1 MISGH
6 APFTV
11 LQCIATMRRMK
22 RAVCLQHVPFE
33 GPGAFGDLL
42 VERGYVL
49 SNHLVPVIGL
59 PEDPGDFLLVMG
71 GPMSVN
77 DPEPW
82 IEAELVFLRDALM
95 RGTPVLGVC
104 LGSQLLAKAL
114 GAAVAPGPGME
125 LGMAAITLTE
135 EGRQD
140 PVFQT
145 IPEPFEVFQW
155 HGEAFDLPD
164 GAVALASSPLF
175 PLQAFRFGPN
185 AYGLLFHL
193 EVQREGI
200 EALCQECPQDLAKA
214 GQAPAA
220 LLRNVHPHLPGL
232 HRVAERLI
240 LHLTTS
246 PR

>member
-1 MISGH
+1 
-6 APFTV
+6 
-11 LQCIATMRRMK
+11 MK
-22 RAVCLQHVPFE
+22 RAICLQHAAFE

-42 VERGYVL
+42 VDQGYVL
-49 SNHLVPVIGL
+49 SNHLVPMIGL
-59 PEDPGDFLLVMG
+59 PEDPGDFLLLMG

-82 IEAELVFLRDALM
+82 IEAELFFIRDALM

-114 GAAVAPGPGME
+114 GATVSPGPKME

-135 EGRQD
+135 AGRQD

-155 HGEAFDLPD
+155 HGEAFALPD

-200 EALCQECPQDLAKA
+200 ETLCQECPQDLTKV
-214 GQAPAA
+214 GQTASS
-220 LLRNVHPHLPGL
+220 LLRGAEPHLAGL

-240 LHLTTS
+240 LHLTA
-246 PR
+246 PAH